1 MLKNTTLLLS
11 FLIILAS
18 CQSKKNKL
26 TESILKLETSDSS
39 STPNGFN
46 QLADLYF
53 DYAKSFPKDSASE
66 LYLYKGFMFKYLTKH
81 WDDAIKYGNFYKSTY
96 VVNEN
101 YHQINLKLADVYG
114 TGKGNTDS
122 ALKYYLLADHKV
134 QFSTD
139 EYRKASQTL
148 VKWVRSHQG
157 SDRNPGLLYLAAQYL
172 QRCGDFTE
180 SVALYSEL
188 TTNYPT
194 FEKCPD
200 ALMAAGFISWNNLKQ
215 IEEAKGFYTKLS
227 EKYPDS
233 PLAKEAKMIVSE
245 NILTMSELE
254 LADYLS
260 KKSKETDK
268 PQ

>member
-1 MLKNTTLLLS
+1 MLKQTTLLFS

-18 CQSKKNKL
+18 CQSKKDKL

-53 DYAKSFPKDSASE
+53 DYSKSFPKDSVSE

-81 WDDAIKYGNFYKSTY
+81 WDDAIKFGNFYKSSY
-96 VVNEN
+96 VENEY
-101 YHQINLKLADVYG
+101 YHQINLKLADVYI
-114 TGKGNTDS
+114 TGKGNADS
-122 ALKYYLLADHKV
+122 ALKYYLLANHKV

-148 VKWVRSHQG
+148 VKWVRLHPN
-157 SDRNPGLLYLAAQYL
+157 SDSNAGLLYLAAQYL
-172 QRCGDFTE
+172 QLCGDFTE
-180 SVALYSEL
+180 SVALYSEV
-188 TTNYPT
+188 TTAFPNCD
-194 FEKCPD
+194 KCPE

-215 IEEAKGFYTKLS
+215 IEEAQVFYKKLS
-227 EKYPDS
+227 DKYPDS
-233 PLAKEAKMIVSE
+233 PLAEEAKMIVSE
-245 NILTMSELE
+245 NILSMSELE
-254 LADYLS
+254 LADYIS
-260 KKSKETDK
+260 KKSKATNT